1 MGRGSSRTAE
11 TVLGDSSGTSEAVA
25 LAPLSHVC
33 GATCGQESK
42 DSVVASIKKGVREG
56 GPQEGVTP
64 LTSGEFPL

>member
-25 LAPLSHVC
+25 LAPLSYVC

-42 DSVVASIKKGVREG
+42 DTFIASIKKGVG
-56 GPQEGVTP
+56 GGLRRVLPP
-64 LTSGEFPL
+64 